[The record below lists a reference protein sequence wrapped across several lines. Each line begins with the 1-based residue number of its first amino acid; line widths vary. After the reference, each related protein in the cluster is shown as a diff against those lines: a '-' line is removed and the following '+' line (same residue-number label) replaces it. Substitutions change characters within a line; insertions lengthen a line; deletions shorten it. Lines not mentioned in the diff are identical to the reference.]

1 MFKSCSGKAL
11 WDGSDAL
18 KSIQIQCFAHNT
30 LNQTS
35 LTVSE
40 RLFAYAHCCHEVL
53 EKSDIKLVL
62 VAKNCR
68 VFQKRVEFR
77 AGDIDVRRKC

>member
-1 MFKSCSGKAL
+1 MFKSCSGKVI

-18 KSIQIQCFAHNT
+18 MHQCFAHNT